1 MKTIK
6 ITFLSLVAACTMAS
20 CDFLEKEPYKITPE
34 NYFQNETEVSNFLTG
49 IYANLSQTSFYGNDY
64 MVLAGGDDLD
74 FRCYGYS
81 VARLG
86 YYRSDENTF

>member
-64 MVLAGGDDLD
+64 MEIPPKSKQVNHNLQAWL
-74 FRCYGYS
+74 R
-81 VARLG
+81 
-86 YYRSDENTF
+86 

>member
-64 MVLAGGDDLD
+64 MVLQAVTTWNFMAGLPDVFLIQ
-74 FRCYGYS
+74 
-81 VARLG
+81 V
-86 YYRSDENTF
+86 

>member
-34 NYFQNETEVSNFLTG
+34 NYFQNETEVSNFLMQ
-49 IYANLSQTSFYGNDY
+49 IYRRPLF
-64 MVLAGGDDLD
+64 MVMITWFLQAVTTWNFMAGLPDVFLIQ
-74 FRCYGYS
+74 
-81 VARLG
+81 V
-86 YYRSDENTF
+86 